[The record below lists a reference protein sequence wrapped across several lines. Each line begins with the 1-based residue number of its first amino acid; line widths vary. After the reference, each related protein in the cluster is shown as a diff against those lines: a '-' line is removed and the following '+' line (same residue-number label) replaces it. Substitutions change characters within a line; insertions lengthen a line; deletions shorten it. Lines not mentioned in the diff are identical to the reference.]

1 MNADLFLSF
10 YDPTLSTHK
19 TDKKL
24 LQSICFGQTAERYYF
39 PQQMH
44 SNLET
49 QKRKYATINFDDTG
63 QDTVDVIYF
72 WCKTIPVVVTLA
84 ICANEDWNEFATRM
98 KSFQFMEV
106 LNCAYLM

>member
-24 LQSICFGQTAERYYF
+24 PQNICFGQTAERYYF

-49 QKRKYATINFDDTG
+49 
-63 QDTVDVIYF
+63 
-72 WCKTIPVVVTLA
+72 
-84 ICANEDWNEFATRM
+84 
-98 KSFQFMEV
+98 
-106 LNCAYLM
+106 